1 MIDVRHKGTLTQPE
15 VLHALPLLGLDAHH
29 QFADNSDGRHRF
41 EACFEL
47 CDQEKRGALGL
58 DEFLLLLSLLA
69 PDDDPVRAQPTGQKR
84 ERSAAR
90 SSILPQGLLRYCS
103 ELAQAGRCTIEAQE
117 LLRYC
122 SELAQAGRCTIE
134 AHESARPRCAPPLH
148 LPLYSPP
155 LHCRVSA
162 RVSP

>member
-90 SSILPQGLLRYCS
+90 SSIL
-103 ELAQAGRCTIEAQE
+103 AQAGRCTIEAQE